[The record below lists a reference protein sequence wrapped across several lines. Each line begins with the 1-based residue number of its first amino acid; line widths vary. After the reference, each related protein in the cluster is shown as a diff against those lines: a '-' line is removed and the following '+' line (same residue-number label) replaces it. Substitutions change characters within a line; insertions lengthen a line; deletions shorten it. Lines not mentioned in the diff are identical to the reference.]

1 MMESVNPKYDYT
13 KLNKTLSN
21 LIKRQED
28 KIDNLTKDK
37 NAQLLGFN
45 KASDINKIFPKRNPR
60 SKRRSKRKKNY
71 SKYTKKVSRR

>member
-1 MMESVNPKYDYT
+1 MESVNPKYDYT
-13 KLNKTLSN
+13 KLNKTLLN

-28 KIDNLTKDK
+28 NIDNLTKDK

-45 KASDINKIFPKRNPR
+45 KASDINKIFPNRDSR

-71 SKYTKKVSRR
+71 NKKVPRR

>member
-28 KIDNLTKDK
+28 SIDNLTKDK

-45 KASDINKIFPKRNPR
+45 KALILIKFFQKEILEVKGVQ
-60 SKRRSKRKKNY
+60 KERKL
-71 SKYTKKVSRR
+71 